1 MENNAV
7 KTNGLTGDDL
17 YFWEQVF
24 HDLLP
29 VAIKEHGWTSDG
41 KPIASS
47 DDRVALAA
55 IWADCAALERK
66 RRLSQAMPTS
76 ECDDE

>member
-1 MENNAV
+1 MENNAEN
-7 KTNGLTGDDL
+7 TNGLIGDDL

-29 VAIKEHGWTSDG
+29 VAIKEHGWMSDD
-41 KPIASS
+41 KPITSS

-55 IWADCAALERK
+55 
-66 RRLSQAMPTS
+66 T
-76 ECDDE
+76 